1 VSFRRLHLLALG
13 ALTLIGASCDGRKGF
28 SSKGF
33 GLADAT
39 VLEFN
44 LSKGV
49 SERGAST
56 LFGPLPDTS
65 YADLLAQLRQVD
77 ANETKG
83 IFIRLGTANL
93 SLAHAEE
100 LGRRFKS
107 LRDQNVTVTCHA
119 DDLDNSTLF
128 FFARA
133 CSNIWVTPTGG
144 VDSVGIAFQLM
155 FAKSLLDKLGVGV
168 DFLQVGKFKGAQEP
182 YTRDEPSPEARQS
195 VEEALSNVRA
205 AWISGLEEGRG
216 AAATAHVEDGPHTAV
231 KAKELGLIDSI
242 GYLDEARKSALDAA
256 SASDTRLA
264 FGGAPNQKNNDFG
277 DILRA
282 LSGADGMGTPHVAVV
297 RAVGAITMAGG
308 GGIGGGGDGITEAA
322 LGKVITSLTEDDD
335 VKAVVLRIDSPG
347 GSALASDLL
356 WHKLMLLRD
365 KKPLVISVGGMAA
378 SGGYYL
384 SCAGS
389 RIFAEPSS
397 ILGSIG
403 VVGGKFSLGNTLSQ
417 VGVHVVTIPASP
429 DPVKAKRAAYL
440 SPFDRWDEPTRAK
453 VREGMESIYDTFI
466 DRVSTGRGLSP
477 EEVQKGAEGRIFG
490 GKRAVELKLVD
501 ELGGLEEAI
510 SYALE
515 QAELGKDGTVRI
527 RGEAGGFAELL
538 AGDAEAES
546 KVVQQAALQLDP
558 SQKLLEAFPLEV
570 RSWVG
575 AAMPMA
581 TGESAVLLTPFAIVV
596 H

>member
-1 VSFRRLHLLALG
+1 
-13 ALTLIGASCDGRKGF
+13 
-28 SSKGF
+28 
-33 GLADAT
+33 
-39 VLEFN
+39 
-44 LSKGV
+44 
-49 SERGAST
+49 
-56 LFGPLPDTS
+56 
-65 YADLLAQLRQVD
+65 
-77 ANETKG
+77 
-83 IFIRLGTANL
+83 
-93 SLAHAEE
+93 
-100 LGRRFKS
+100 
-107 LRDQNVTVTCHA
+107 
-119 DDLDNSTLF
+119 
-128 FFARA
+128 
-133 CSNIWVTPTGG
+133 
-144 VDSVGIAFQLM
+144 
-155 FAKSLLDKLGVGV
+155 
-168 DFLQVGKFKGAQEP
+168 
-182 YTRDEPSPEARQS
+182 
-195 VEEALSNVRA
+195 
-205 AWISGLEEGRG
+205 
-216 AAATAHVEDGPHTAV
+216 
-231 KAKELGLIDSI
+231 
-242 GYLDEARKSALDAA
+242 
-256 SASDTRLA
+256 
-264 FGGAPNQKNNDFG
+264 
-277 DILRA
+277 
-282 LSGADGMGTPHVAVV
+282 
-297 RAVGAITMAGG
+297 
-308 GGIGGGGDGITEAA
+308 
-322 LGKVITSLTEDDD
+322 
-335 VKAVVLRIDSPG
+335 
-347 GSALASDLL
+347 
-356 WHKLMLLRD
+356 
-365 KKPLVISVGGMAA
+365 
-378 SGGYYL
+378 
-384 SCAGS
+384 
-389 RIFAEPSS
+389 
-397 ILGSIG
+397 
-403 VVGGKFSLGNTLSQ
+403 LGNTLSQ